1 MKGRRRNRASYEA
14 VWFALTNHTV
24 GEGAMKRAMI
34 LFFAGVCLVSLI
46 SACGQGEDP
55 DAGATQET
63 IELNYSIF
71 FPPAHVHSK
80 AAEDWAREIESRTGN
95 AVKIN
100 IYAGGTLTGAGENYD
115 GVVSGI
121 SDIGM
126 SVFAYTRGRFP
137 VMEAVDLPLGY
148 PDGMTATQ
156 VANAFYREMKPA
168 ELEDVKVLYLHAHGP
183 GLLHTKQPVETLED
197 MRGMQIRS
205 TGLSARMVSSLGGT
219 PVAMPQGDTYEALQ
233 KGVVDGT
240 FAPMETLKG
249 WRQAEVIGSTTDCN
263 EIGYTTAMF
272 VVMNK
277 NRYEGLPEDIRSVF
291 DAVSEEW
298 IEVHGRVWDEADEDG
313 LEYTLETGNQ
323 VISLDAEESARW
335 KKSIEPVIERYIEAS
350 ADKDFDGEKAVS
362 TLREMIREYSE

>member
-1 MKGRRRNRASYEA
+1 MKK
-14 VWFALTNHTV
+14 L
-24 GEGAMKRAMI
+24 MI
-34 LFFAGVCLVSLI
+34 HVFAGVCLLAFAV
-46 SACGQGEDP
+46 ACGQTDDP
-55 DAGATQET
+55 ADEARQEAAPKREV

-71 FPPAHVHSK
+71 FPPAHVHNK
-80 AAEDWAREIESRTGN
+80 AAEAWAREIESRTDN

-100 IYAGGTLTGAGENYD
+100 VYPGGTLTGAGECYD

-137 VMEAVDLPLGY
+137 VMEAVDLPMGY
-148 PDGMTATQ
+148 PSGMTATR
-156 VANAFYREMKPA
+156 VANDFYQQVKPK

-183 GLLHTKQPVETLED
+183 GLLHTKRPVNTLGD
-197 MRGMQIRS
+197 LRGMQIRS
-205 TGLSARMVSSLGGT
+205 TGLSAKMVGALGAI

-249 WRQAEVIGSTTDCN
+249 WRQAEVISSTTNCF

-277 NRYEGLPEDIRSVF
+277 ARFDRMPEDIQRIF
-291 DAVSEEW
+291 MEVSEQW
-298 IEVHGRVWDEADEDG
+298 IESHGSVWDEADEDG
-313 LEYTLETGNQ
+313 LAYTLESGNQ
-323 VISLDAEESARW
+323 VIELSAEQHALW
-335 KKSIEPVIERYIEAS
+335 KKAIEPVIDEYIEVAEGRGLGGRKS
-350 ADKDFDGEKAVS
+350 VEL
-362 TLREMIREYSE
+362 LRELIDKHSN